1 MIDLDEYEKDCRDF
15 LDNLDSFKYSTMMQC
30 TKALDLI
37 TEIRKLREVNS
48 VMKEGLQYYSNHES
62 VIAEAYHSND
72 ERQITCVH
80 TFINHKAKEALAK
93 AAQIMGEK

>member
-37 TEIRKLREVNS
+37 TEIRKLREANANLSENINILEQVSNEW
-48 VMKEGLQYYSNHES
+48 MKEYDNLKNKYEPRFAHVMGNE
-62 VIAEAYHSND
+62 
-72 ERQITCVH
+72 CVQSSA
-80 TFINHKAKEALAK
+80 NQVEE
-93 AAQIMGEK
+93 GE